1 MKGKF
6 ITFEGCE
13 GAGKSKQIK
22 LLCEYFDKNS
32 IPYVL
37 TREPGGASIS
47 EKIRAVILDAENKD
61 MCDETEALL
70 FAAARAQHVRTV
82 IKPNL
87 EKGVNVL
94 CDRYVDSSYAYQAY
108 AKGLTFEYIEGIGC
122 VSSGNYFNLIT
133 PLAVP
138 TCRFENNL
146 VCISKNGQLLYSEE
160 KEKQKR
166 FGVAC
171 KCLSA
176 SAENPETDIEVI
188 TAPTQTIQKIIRD
201 GQLYIIKD
209 GKMYNVMGVEV
220 DNVDF

>member
-22 LLCEYFDKNS
+22 LLCEYFEKNS
-32 IPYVL
+32 IPYIL

-108 AKGLTFEYIEGIGC
+108 AKGLTFEYIESINRRAMDGC
-122 VSSGNYFNLIT
+122 LPDATLFLDIT
-133 PLAVP
+133 PEDAFKRKGGADKDDRIEQSGIAFHNEVYRGYVELSKKFAD
-138 TCRFENNL
+138 RFL
-146 VCISKNGQLLYSEE
+146 KIDCSGKVY
-160 KEKQKR
+160 
-166 FGVAC
+166 
-171 KCLSA
+171 
-176 SAENPETDIEVI
+176 ETH
-188 TAPTQTIQKIIRD
+188 AKIID
-201 GQLYIIKD
+201 ALKNKGII
-209 GKMYNVMGVEV
+209 
-220 DNVDF
+220 

>member
-22 LLCEYFDKNS
+22 LLCEYFEKNS
-32 IPYVL
+32 IPYIL

-87 EKGVNVL
+87 ENGINVL

-108 AKGLTFEYIEGIGC
+108 AKGLTFEYIESINRRAMDNC
-122 VSSGNYFNLIT
+122 LPDATLFLDIT
-133 PLAVP
+133 PIDAFKRKGGADKDDRIEQSGIDFHNDVYRGYIELSKKFSE
-138 TCRFENNL
+138 RFIKIDCSGKVYETHAKN
-146 VCISKNGQLLYSEE
+146 ISALKNKGIL
-160 KEKQKR
+160 
-166 FGVAC
+166 
-171 KCLSA
+171 
-176 SAENPETDIEVI
+176 
-188 TAPTQTIQKIIRD
+188 
-201 GQLYIIKD
+201 
-209 GKMYNVMGVEV
+209 
-220 DNVDF
+220 

>member
-22 LLCEYFDKNS
+22 LLCEYFEKNS

-108 AKGLTFEYIEGIGC
+108 AKGLTFEYIEGINRRAMDGC
-122 VSSGNYFNLIT
+122 LPDATLFLDIT
-133 PLAVP
+133 PEDAFKRKGGADKDDRIEQSGMAFHNEVYRGYVELSKKFAD
-138 TCRFENNL
+138 RFVNIDCSGKVHETHAKIIDAL
-146 VCISKNGQLLYSEE
+146 
-160 KEKQKR
+160 KEK
-166 FGVAC
+166 G
-171 KCLSA
+171 
-176 SAENPETDIEVI
+176 
-188 TAPTQTIQKIIRD
+188 II
-201 GQLYIIKD
+201 
-209 GKMYNVMGVEV
+209 
-220 DNVDF
+220 